1 MRFFRPNPRQARNG
15 WRVCHAA
22 VLLALSATA
31 AAGGT
36 LAAPAQS
43 VLFIG
48 NSFTYAALSPVH
60 RYNAGLV
67 HDLNGDGVGGV
78 PALFKLFTQEAG
90 LDYAVSLETVGGQTL
105 KFHYTHE
112 RAKIDRAWDHVVMQ
126 EYSTLSP
133 ERPGDPATFERYAGK
148 LAAMFRQKNPAVD
161 VRLVATWSR
170 PDQTYRPGGHWYGK
184 PIETMA
190 EDLQKAYE
198 QAARGNA
205 SIHGVIPVGGAFNR
219 AIGEG
224 VADPDPY
231 DGTTY
236 NQVDLWAY
244 DHYHASTFG
253 YYLEAL
259 MDFGSLTGKDP
270 RSLGPHEKAAD
281 DLGLSPAQAQALQS
295 VAYRQLQQ
303 AAGAGGVAP

>member
-1 MRFFRPNPRQARNG
+1 MKFFRSSPRYARNSR
-15 WRVCHAA
+15 RVRHVAA
-22 VLLALSATA
+22 LLVLTATA
-31 AAGGT
+31 ATGGT
-36 LAAPAQS
+36 MPAPAQS

-60 RYNAGLV
+60 RYDASLV

-78 PALFKLFTQEAG
+78 PALFKLFTREAG
-90 LDYAVSLETVGGQTL
+90 LNYDVSVETVAGQTL

-112 RAKIDRAWDHVVMQ
+112 RQKIDRAWDHVVMQ

-133 ERPGDPATFERYAGK
+133 EQPGDPATFKRYAGK
-148 LAAMFRQKNPAVD
+148 LAAMFKLKNPAVD
-161 VRLVATWSR
+161 IRLMATWSR
-170 PDQTYRPGGHWYGK
+170 PDQTYQPGGHWYGK
-184 PIETMA
+184 PIEAMGD
-190 EDLQKAYE
+190 DLQKAYA
-198 QAARGNA
+198 QVAGGNA
-205 SIHGVIPVGGAFNR
+205 SIHGVIPVGRAFNR
-219 AIGEG
+219 AIREG

-231 DGTTY
+231 DGTSY

-270 RSLGPHEKAAD
+270 RSLGPHETAAD
-281 DLGLSPAQAQALQS
+281 DLGLSPAQAEALQNI
-295 VAYRQLQQ
+295 AYQQLHQ
-303 AAGAGGVAP
+303 AP